1 MNSAACQNKGFILEG
16 FPRSQEDAKSIF
28 NEKKELPKKA
38 VEGEE
43 APAEGEQE
51 PQFEY
56 IINEKIV
63 PQYAIA
69 LEADDAS
76 LGGYFVGKLH
86 RDGGIKMINKSTG
99 QPLEVQGSE
108 VIITAPAV
116 NDQTKHNFNGKM
128 MTNREILS
136 KINSDGGG
144 VSFADGGD
152 IPAKIHTTDKEY
164 EYGDKMLHDTD
175 IAHSLGINSTLKKGK
190 QQFYVYFF

>member
-43 APAEGEQE
+43 APAEGEEE

-76 LGGYFVGKLH
+76 LGGRGKEL
-86 RDGGIKMINKSTG
+86 
-99 QPLEVQGSE
+99 
-108 VIITAPAV
+108 PA
-116 NDQTKHNFNGKM
+116 DQQDDARLG
-128 MTNREILS
+128 RRL
-136 KINSDGGG
+136 
-144 VSFADGGD
+144 
-152 IPAKIHTTDKEY
+152 KEY
-164 EYGDKMLHDTD
+164 RGRNADDSGTTVKDFFTEAIGYPNVLVVDSMLPEGELLPKMKE
-175 IAHSLGINSTLKKGK
+175 IIE
-190 QQFYVYFF
+190 